1 MIAALLLAL
10 PALQAPTPHGPE
22 PGPRAAQAGLAG
34 FQTVSRIDFGAT
46 SNRLTAA
53 YSFPDRAR
61 WHFESYAAR
70 ARSEHQY
77 FYRLGETVRGFD
89 GQPSRELPAAERDA
103 VLRQMELRRAVL
115 FWPDGFEW
123 QASGEQER
131 RAPLFLDSCCH
142 EGALG
147 TLVAELEQGRPRRVE
162 VHDSLGAAQEA
173 LEIRSW
179 QELGGRTW
187 PLTLVMS
194 GPQGTFTETVESIE
208 TRLHLLEVSFVPPDR
223 RPVPAAGS
231 GPRILARDVIA
242 MTYAAHDLPEGTS
255 WDEALRLAAERHE
268 RAGVEAERLGLVL
281 DPVPMFE
288 LGPDARPVRLLLRLD
303 APRTPPPAGHVTLP
317 ERPGLF
323 LLLDGPAALQAQVLQ
338 HLLEAVPAGA
348 RPETPYARIHARK
361 EARVEVV
368 LPLGAGG

>member
-1 MIAALLLAL
+1 MIAALLLAW
-10 PALQAPTPHGPE
+10 PVFQAPTPHGPE

-34 FQTVSRIDFGAT
+34 FQAVSRIDFGTT

-61 WHFESYAAR
+61 WHFESYASR

-89 GQPSRELPAAERDA
+89 GQPSRELAAAERDA
-103 VLRQMELRRAVL
+103 VVRQMELRRAAL

-123 QASGEQER
+123 EASGEER

-142 EGALG
+142 EGPLG
-147 TLVAELEQGRPRRVE
+147 VLVAELVQGRPRRIE
-162 VHDSLGAAQEA
+162 VRDPQGAAQEA

-187 PLTLVMS
+187 PQTLALS
-194 GPQGTFTETVESIE
+194 GPQGAFTETVESIE
-208 TRLHLLEVSFVPPDR
+208 TRLHLLEVSFVPPDQ
-223 RPVPAAGS
+223 RPVPAVS
-231 GPRILARDVIA
+231 PGPRILARDVIA
-242 MTYAAHDLPEGTS
+242 MTYAARDLPAGTS
-255 WDEALRLAAERHE
+255 WGEALRRAAEEHE
-268 RAGVEAERLGLVL
+268 HARIEAERQGLAL

-288 LGPDARPVRLLLRLD
+288 LGPDALPVRLLLRLD
-303 APRTPPPAGHVTLP
+303 APRTPPPDGHVTLP

-323 LLLDGPAALQAQVLQ
+323 LLLDDPAALQAKVLQ
-338 HLLEAVPAGA
+338 RLLEAVPDGA
-348 RPETPYARIHARK
+348 RPETPYVRIHARK
-361 EARVEVV
+361 EAAVEVV